1 MDENIWWRD
10 GVIYQVYPRS
20 FADSSGDGLGDIPG
34 ITAHLDYLEE
44 LGITAVWLSP
54 FYPTPDADFGYDVSN
69 HTDIDPRFGTM
80 ADFDVLLDEAHR
92 RGIRIIL
99 DLVLNHTSDQHPWFL
114 ESRSS
119 RVNPKND
126 WYIWRNTAPGG
137 GVPNNWQSVFGG
149 RAWTYEPIRDQYYY
163 HMFLNEQ
170 PDVNWRNPDVRKAQ
184 MDVVRFWLERGVD
197 GFRLDVFNVYFKD
210 AEFRDNP
217 LRLGMRGFDRQHHV
231 HDSDQ
236 PEMIPLLNE
245 LRAILDAYP
254 ERYAVGETF
263 FATPEKAAHYSGSD
277 RLHSAFNFDFSERRY
292 NPVEFLD
299 AIRKCEKCA
308 GTNIW
313 PNYVLSN
320 HDIPRTATRYTRGED
335 DNRVK
340 VAMGLLLTLRGTPFI
355 YYGEEIGM
363 RDVSLRRDQIMDPPG
378 RKYWPLYKGRDGC
391 RSPMQWD
398 DSVNAGFTSGK
409 PWLPLHPDY
418 PLRNV
423 AAQRDDP
430 ESLYN
435 FTRKLISF
443 RKEIPAL
450 RIGTFTPLVEV
461 PRGVLAYLRRTQDE
475 MVLVALNFIS
485 SRIKIANGSI
495 PNGRWDL
502 LISTWRDAPANLG
515 TDDLELHPNEVR
527 LLAKKVTGEILFIY

>member
-10 GVIYQVYPRS
+10 GVIYQIYPRS

-34 ITAHLDYLEE
+34 ITARLDYLED
-44 LGITAVWLSP
+44 LGITAIWLSP

-69 HTDIDPRFGTM
+69 HVDIDPRFGTM
-80 ADFDVLLDEAHR
+80 ADFDVLLDEAHQ

-114 ESRSS
+114 ESHSS
-119 RVNPKND
+119 RDNPKND
-126 WYIWRNTAPGG
+126 WYIWQNAAPGG
-137 GVPNNWQSVFGG
+137 GVPNNWQAVFGG
-149 RAWTYEPIRDQYYY
+149 QAWSYESARNQYYY
-163 HMFLNEQ
+163 HMFLKEQ

-217 LRLGMRGFDRQHHV
+217 LRLALRGFDRQHHV

-292 NPVEFLD
+292 DPVEFLD
-299 AIRKCEKCA
+299 AIRKYEKAA

-320 HDIPRTATRYTRGED
+320 HDIPRTATRYARGED
-335 DNRVK
+335 DSRVK
-340 VAMGLLLTLRGTPFI
+340 VAMGLLLTLCGTPFI

-363 RDVSLRRDQIMDPPG
+363 RDVSLRHDQIMDPPG

-418 PLRNV
+418 PFRNV
-423 AAQRDDP
+423 AAQREDP
-430 ESLYN
+430 DSLFN
-435 FTRKLISF
+435 FTRRLISL

-461 PRGVLAYLRRTQDE
+461 PRGVLAYLRRTEEQ
-475 MVLVALNFIS
+475 MVLVALNFT
-485 SRIKIANGSI
+485 SRTIKISTGSI
-495 PNGRWDL
+495 PEGSWDL
-502 LISTWRDAPANLG
+502 LISTWRDTPAYLDTG
-515 TDDLELHPNEVR
+515 ILELYPYEVR